1 MAPQQSLPL
10 WKKVLYT
17 AGGIALIVAGGFMGF
32 VPVLQGWIFALAGLY
47 LLARVFP
54 AVRRPLQRVERRI
67 KAKLAERRQK
77 RKARLKGKA
86 GNNTDTAA

>member
-1 MAPQQSLPL
+1 MESPSPLPL

-17 AGGIALIVAGGFMGF
+17 VAGVALIAVGAFMGF

-47 LLARVFP
+47 LLAKVFP
-54 AVRRPLQRVERRI
+54 AVRRPLQRVERRV

-77 RKARLKGKA
+77 RKARLKEKSS
-86 GNNTDTAA
+86 NNTDTAA